1 MHLATALLFGA
12 ALWLLP
18 LAAYAQTT
26 RTEALEQERAER
38 AKQLRPY
45 EPKRLEKL
53 ILNAEEGKLR
63 RLIAPHNGFFVEYGY
78 TYKPTG
84 SGIGFGGGFRH
95 DLFERQARVVFEV
108 GETFRHYRMARV
120 DFSLPRL
127 AGERLELGVE
137 GIYRRHTQDDY
148 YGPGPAS
155 SRDDRVSYLFKAG
168 EFQGRAIVAVRPW
181 LSVGTRIG
189 RIAPDLGT
197 GTDDRFPSIENRF
210 DDGAAPGL
218 SEQPP
223 FLYGEAFTEIDYRD
237 ESGRARSGGHY
248 LLTMRKYADRELDRY
263 SFRSVDL
270 LLQQFVPIFDKKRVF
285 AFQLGLGSDRCRRR
299 AARAVLHAA
308 DARRQPHAAQR
319 RRLPVPGHARAVD
332 ERRVPVGSVRGAGHG
347 ALHRLGQGR
356 LDRLRPRL
364 FESRARLWHRLPVHR
379 GPGGDFA
386 DRPGDRRARGVPDLL
401 QVQQGVLDQ

>member
-1 MHLATALLFGA
+1 MHVATTLLVGA
-12 ALWLLP
+12 ALWFLP

-53 ILNAEEGKLR
+53 ILDAEEGRLR

-155 SRDDRVSYLFKAG
+155 SRDDRVNYLFKAG

-181 LSVGTRIG
+181 LSVGTRVG

-197 GTDDRFPSIENRF
+197 GTDDRFPSIEDRF
-210 DDGAAPGL
+210 DDSVAPGL
-218 SEQPP
+218 DEQPP

-248 LLTMRKYADRELDRY
+248 LLTMRKYADRELDQY

-285 AFQLGLGSDRCRRR
+285 AFQLGLGATDAGAGQRVPFYMQPTLGGSRTLRSVADFRFRDTHALWMNVEYRWEAF
-299 AARAVLHAA
+299 AALDMALFTDWGKVASTAA
-308 DARRQPHAAQR
+308 DLDFSDLEHAYGIGFRFIAGQ
-319 RRLPVPGHARAVD
+319 AVILRID
-332 ERRVPVGSVRGAGHG
+332 LATG
-347 ALHRLGQGR
+347 GR
-356 LDRLRPRL
+356 EG
-364 FESRARLWHRLPVHR
+364 FQTFFKFSKA
-379 GPGGDFA
+379 F
-386 DRPGDRRARGVPDLL
+386 
-401 QVQQGVLDQ
+401 

>member
-1 MHLATALLFGA
+1 MHVATALLFGA
-12 ALWLLP
+12 ALWFLP

-53 ILNAEEGKLR
+53 ILDAEEGRLR

-78 TYKPTG
+78 THKPVG

-137 GIYRRHTQDDY
+137 GLYRRHTQDDY

-155 SRDDRVSYLFKAG
+155 SRDDRTSYLFKAG

-181 LSVGTRIG
+181 LSVGTRLG
-189 RIAPDLGT
+189 RIAPDIGS
-197 GTDDRFPSIENRF
+197 GTDARFPSIENRF
-210 DDGAAPGL
+210 DDSAAPGL
-218 SEQPP
+218 NEQPAL
-223 FLYGEAFTEIDYRD
+223 LYGEGFAEIDYRD
-237 ESGRARSGGHY
+237 EPGRARSGGHY
-248 LLTMRKYADRELDRY
+248 LVALRKYADRELDQY

-270 LLQQFVPIFDKKRVF
+270 LLQQFVPVFDKTRVF
-285 AFQLGLGSDRCRRR
+285 AFQLGVGATDAGAGQRVPFYLQPTLGGSRTLRSAADFRFRDTHALWMNAEYRWEAFAALDMALFTDWGKVASTASDLDFSDLEHAYGIGFRFVAGQAVIMRIDLAAGGSDGFQTFFKFSK
-299 AARAVLHAA
+299 A
-308 DARRQPHAAQR
+308 
-319 RRLPVPGHARAVD
+319 
-332 ERRVPVGSVRGAGHG
+332 
-347 ALHRLGQGR
+347 
-356 LDRLRPRL
+356 
-364 FESRARLWHRLPVHR
+364 F
-379 GPGGDFA
+379 
-386 DRPGDRRARGVPDLL
+386 
-401 QVQQGVLDQ
+401 